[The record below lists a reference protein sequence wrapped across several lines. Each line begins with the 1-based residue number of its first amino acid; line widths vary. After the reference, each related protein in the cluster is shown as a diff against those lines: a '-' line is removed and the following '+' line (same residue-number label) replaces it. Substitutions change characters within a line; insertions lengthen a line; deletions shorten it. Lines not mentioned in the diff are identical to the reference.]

1 MRIAIGQLWQET
13 NTLNPLPTTREDFE
27 TFGVLRGSDVIVQM
41 AETNELGGFIQSLRR
56 WPQPPEI
63 VGLVRLPAW
72 PSGRATAETFD
83 WLKAELIA
91 ALRAA
96 LPVDGVLLALHGA
109 MAAKEH
115 PDVEGEVLQ
124 AVRQLVGSS
133 IPIVATLDLH
143 ANVTRRMVEHADA
156 LVLYHTAPHVDVFE
170 TGERGAAV
178 LRCLLP
184 GKLEACPTTGAT
196 AGSPSSAGGSAKAS
210 PSQHARP
217 VTAFCKVPCVLPAER
232 ANTEAIAGV
241 SVDLKRRLQE
251 LENRPEVLTAGIA
264 TVQPWLDIPEF
275 GSVTIVTTDGQ
286 PELAKRLCGELADEL
301 WQRRRE
307 YLPKLVSVEEG
318 VRRAYEQAHGLVVL
332 SDAAD
337 ATTSGAPGDSVWLLQ
352 ELLKYEWPRP
362 VLVTV
367 VAPQIV
373 AQVENLGIGANW
385 SGSIGGIRDSRFG
398 IALPLTAEVER
409 VFDARFVM
417 SGHLG
422 RNLAIDMGRSA
433 VLRAGQVRV
442 VVTSRSGP
450 HFAPE
455 LFRAAGFDPYAAAVV
470 VAKSPCGFRAVYER
484 QAAAIYSVRAPGCA
498 PPNFWE
504 YEYAEIPRPLWP
516 WDEIDDWQA
525 SPEIF
530 RGGTGVSPVPAH

>member
-27 TFGVLRGSDVIVQM
+27 TFGVLRGNDLIGQM

-91 ALRAA
+91 ALRRA

-109 MAAKEH
+109 MAAKDH
-115 PDVEGEVLQ
+115 PDVEGDVLQ
-124 AVRQLVGSS
+124 AARQLVGSS

-178 LRCLLP
+178 LSRLL
-184 GKLEACPTTGAT
+184 
-196 AGSPSSAGGSAKAS
+196 AG
-210 PSQHARP
+210 QVRP

-241 SVDLKRRLQE
+241 SVDLKGRLQE
-251 LENRPEVLTAGIA
+251 LDKRPEVLTAGIA

-275 GSVTIVTTDGQ
+275 GSAAIVTTDGQ

-301 WQRRRE
+301 WQRRHE
-307 YLPKLVSVEEG
+307 YLPNLVAVEEG
-318 VRRAYEQAHGLVVL
+318 VRLAHEQAGGLVVL

-337 ATTSGAPGDSVWLLQ
+337 ATTSGAPGDSVWLLR
-352 ELLKYEWPRP
+352 ELVKFEWSRP

-367 VAPQIV
+367 VAPEIV
-373 AQVENLGIGANW
+373 AQVEKLGIGAKW
-385 SGSIGGIRDSRFG
+385 SGSIGGVRDSRFG
-398 IALPLTAEVER
+398 ISLPLTAEVER
-409 VFDARFVM
+409 IFDARFVL

-433 VLRAGQVRV
+433 VLRTGQIRV

-504 YEYAEIPRPLWP
+504 CEYAEIPRPLWP

-530 RGGTGVSPVPAH
+530 GGAS